1 MAQPSLVSTRP
12 LQRHQSQIARDLL
25 ATLKP
30 ICVPDEQHEGQCRQR
45 THSGMRLQAS
55 RRRTITRCSTAH
67 HQDVQVVPR
76 ANRTFS
82 TARNPI
88 PSASSNTNAPPAF
101 APSPP
106 WRFSALAAAL
116 GGNTY
121 SAIPADSAP
130 SLAPLPLKGS
140 ATVSC
145 LVS

>member
-1 MAQPSLVSTRP
+1 MARSSECTEQYAQKVLDRDPHC
-12 LQRHQSQIARDLL
+12 QRRDVTPTIHLFGHTFDHDYYFELPREEERDTQS
-25 ATLKP
+25 
-30 ICVPDEQHEGQCRQR
+30 
-45 THSGMRLQAS
+45 
-55 RRRTITRCSTAH
+55 ITRCSTAH